1 MIKHWKYGMSF
12 LHFHRM
18 SLSPSAHLRLKG
30 RVGGYVQVAFSTI
43 RKKDQRNLNAYT
55 DSFFTYGVWAVKK
68 NDQEQVSTMNSLRIL

>member
-12 LHFHRM
+12 PHFQECHF
-18 SLSPSAHLRLKG
+18 PPVAHLRLKG
-30 RVGGYVQVAFSTI
+30 RVGGCVQVAFPTI
-43 RKKDQRNLNAYT
+43 CTKDQRNLNAYT